1 MDNYTY
7 DNTTDNIAI
16 NKTIIMVRSI
26 SCGVSLLPCLFL
38 MVLYIILCLQTKF
51 NICVKNKKENQNYT
65 QKNSLIEQEGENRKI
80 KTKNNKIGLGSHY
93 MFFLILSNFLGS
105 LFEFLFYF
113 YYTNMIENKK
123 TPKEINDDN
132 TCKFYGFAHNF
143 FDLLAVCW
151 TTMLTYLF
159 YCSTN
164 LMSEILFKDKK
175 YLIIGFLYSLLSCFI
190 FCVIPI
196 FLGCYGF
203 ASYYCSFQYSY
214 FEHKSDEIISDSFRY
229 SFVAM
234 TTVNS
239 VLNIFWLWKTN
250 KYYSKKLKLLKK
262 NNKKEYKLILIYVWV
277 FRIFPIVLIIS
288 RICKGTTR
296 VIFGLIDS
304 QSDNSS
310 ESKNMMKLVF
320 GYFNGITFASNGFF
334 NSIACVFFFKG
345 VFNCGSSNTSSE
357 VKKEEMMITEKTEDE
372 NEIMS
377 SASIM

>member
-1 MDNYTY
+1 
-7 DNTTDNIAI
+7 
-16 NKTIIMVRSI
+16 
-26 SCGVSLLPCLFL
+26 
-38 MVLYIILCLQTKF
+38 
-51 NICVKNKKENQNYT
+51 
-65 QKNSLIEQEGENRKI
+65 
-80 KTKNNKIGLGSHY
+80 
-93 MFFLILSNFLGS
+93 
-105 LFEFLFYF
+105 
-113 YYTNMIENKK
+113 
-123 TPKEINDDN
+123 
-132 TCKFYGFAHNF
+132 
-143 FDLLAVCW
+143 
-151 TTMLTYLF
+151 MLTYLF

-345 VFNCGSSNTSSE
+345 VFNCGPSNTSSE